1 VFSSLIL
8 DLEPLSNSPE
18 NVWFVIA
25 FECAAV
31 DKVDLNT
38 EAGKRAIEK

>member
-1 VFSSLIL
+1 
-8 DLEPLSNSPE
+8 LESLSNSPE

-25 FECAAV
+25 AMDE
-31 DKVDLNT
+31 VDLNT